1 MSVESKL
8 SRLGKLL
15 DVFFGKIATTVRIF
29 FRETR
34 GIGGDTRGRWH
45 SNRKRGAASQSSMM
59 SPYAILI
66 FDSVVAFLSIFI
78 SIHLRIG
85 MDFLDYSQSYII
97 KNMFVFGLVG
107 SSVFLWLQIHQAFW
121 RYTSIEDMA
130 PIFLSVLLSNLLF
143 FPLMIL
149 MNQEDFLPYSVLII
163 NVFVLSLMLMIPRFL
178 AKMIYNQKMNKFKKY
193 GDPHKGHG
201 RKQIDSPQV
210 ILIGS
215 SASAEVFLREV
226 IINEDVT
233 FNFTPIGI
241 LSLDLDDIGR
251 IIKGIPILGEVR
263 DIGRVLRELAL
274 DGITPRQI
282 VITEKT
288 VPESLKDF
296 LARYVQDHELLLM
309 HVIHQ
314 YTFNPVS

>member
-1 MSVESKL
+1 MSVESSLAK
-8 SRLGKLL
+8 LGKFL
-15 DVFFGKIATTVRIF
+15 DLFFNRIGSGARDF
-29 FRETR
+29 LREAR
-34 GIGGDTRGRWH
+34 GGGDSRRRSRYNDRG
-45 SNRKRGAASQSSMM
+45 KRSKHHPSMM

-66 FDSVVAFLSIFI
+66 FDSVIAFLSVFI

-107 SSVFLWLQIHQAFW
+107 SSVFLWLQTHQAFW

-163 NVFVLSLMLMIPRFL
+163 NVFVLSFMLMIPRFL
-178 AKMIYNQKMNKFKKY
+178 TKMMYNQKLNKLKKY
-193 GDPHKGHG
+193 GDPSHG
-201 RKQIDSPQV
+201 NSKKQIDAPQV

-215 SASAEVFLREV
+215 SSSTEVFLREV

-233 FNFTPIGI
+233 FNFTPVGI
-241 LSLDLDDIGR
+241 LSIDSDDIGR
-251 IIKGIPILGEVR
+251 IIKGVPILGEVR
-263 DIGRVLRELAL
+263 DLGRVLRDLSDE
-274 DGITPRQI
+274 GIIPKQI

-288 VPESLKDF
+288 VPEYMKNF

>member
-1 MSVESKL
+1 MNGFVNEARGGARS
-8 SRLGKLL
+8 SRYEKGHK
-15 DVFFGKIATTVRIF
+15 AR
-29 FRETR
+29 
-34 GIGGDTRGRWH
+34 
-45 SNRKRGAASQSSMM
+45 QQPSMA
-59 SPYAILI
+59 SPYAILL

-97 KNMFVFGLVG
+97 KNMFVFGLVS
-107 SSVFLWLQIHQAFW
+107 SSVFLWLQIHQSFW

-130 PIFLSVLLSNLLF
+130 PIFLSVILSNLLF

-163 NVFVLSLMLMIPRFL
+163 NIFVLSFMLMIPRFL
-178 AKMIYNQKMNKFKKY
+178 TRMMYNQKINKIKKY
-193 GDPHKGHG
+193 GDLHHG
-201 RKQIDSPQV
+201 NNSRKQSDSPQV

-215 SASAEVFLREV
+215 TAANEIFLREV
-226 IINEDVT
+226 INNEDIT
-233 FNFTPIGI
+233 FNFTPVGI
-241 LSLDLDDIGR
+241 LAMDPEDIGR
-251 IIKGIPILGEVR
+251 VIKGIPILGEVR
-263 DIGRVLRELAL
+263 ELGRILRELREDDIIPKQL
-274 DGITPRQI
+274 

-288 VPESLKDF
+288 VPEYMKNF

-314 YTFNPVS
+314 YTCNPVT